1 MGKEDGFRTSRALSD
16 GPTFYTVVGGGK
28 RPNREKVGK
37 DRQAADRRLRE
48 IWTQVDAG
56 SCIPPRRIRC
66 EQWAERWLAATR

>member
-16 GPTFYTVVGGGK
+16 GPTFYTVVRGGK

-56 SCIPPRRIRC
+56 SYIP
-66 EQWAERWLAATR
+66 ASERKRQTQLLEGAFTV